1 MKRRLEPAF
10 GKTAAAPQAQANS
23 EPEGGEGLMA
33 VAKAAIAQRR
43 EAGDPRR
50 SQTEAAFRAL
60 LQAEPCL
67 PVERAKA
74 IIESALAGT
83 HPPAPARATASTTRR
98 APGRRWLL
106 PTVLLAL
113 ISLLIAVPLALAW
126 LPFALDPAEADP
138 ISALTARLALALPAT
153 LLALPLLAWSTA
165 AWRRP
170 ALTRTLCL
178 LPLLHIAALA
188 GSLALP

>member
-10 GKTAAAPQAQANS
+10 GRSAGPSGGTVAAETDS
-23 EPEGGEGLMA
+23 GEGLMA
-33 VAKAAIAQRR
+33 IAKAAIAQRR
-43 EAGDPRR
+43 QAGDARR
-50 SQTEAAFRAL
+50 GQTEAAFRAL

-74 IIESALAGT
+74 IIAAAQSGS
-83 HPPAPARATASTTRR
+83 APAATGGARPSSAPRAS
-98 APGRRWLL
+98 GRRWLL
-106 PTVLLAL
+106 PSALLAA
-113 ISLLIAVPLALAW
+113 ISLLAAVPLALAW

-138 ISALTARLALALPAT
+138 ISALTARLALALPVT
-153 LLALPLLAWSTA
+153 LLALPLLAWTTA

-178 LPLLHIAALA
+178 LPLLHIALLA